1 MKPANSLISNKV
13 LDGHIYIADPLPKE
27 SVATC
32 DSSQFSIPQSDKNA
46 TTADDDAAK
55 DTHHGI
61 DYTCLLRA
69 YASGV
74 LLRLSFDGS
83 IIGFILPELFVGPI
97 RYCTYIL
104 MLASFS
110 LVVSFVLPSKK
121 FCPIPFQAI
130 IETNLGLGGFVFG
143 FVSAKIVVLL
153 LLGCEFGRYQFWRLA
168 LEGLIVLY
176 FAREPV
182 DDVEDA
188 GTLMT
193 WKMLALL
200 KIRSPLVRLR
210 LFR

>member
-13 LDGHIYIADPLPKE
+13 LDRHIYIADPLPKE

-46 TTADDDAAK
+46 TTTDFDAAK
-55 DTHHGI
+55 NTHHGI
-61 DYTCLLRA
+61 YYTCLLRA

-74 LLRLSFDGS
+74 LLHLSFDGS

-97 RYCTYIL
+97 RYCTYVL
-104 MLASFS
+104 MIASFS

-130 IETNLGLGGFVFG
+130 IGTNLGLGGFVFG

-153 LLGCEFGRYQFWRLA
+153 LLGCEFGRYQFLRLA
-168 LEGLIVLY
+168 LEGLMVWC

-188 GTLMT
+188 GTVEDTKHLGST
-193 WKMLALL
+193 Q
-200 KIRSPLVRLR
+200 IV
-210 LFR
+210 